1 MKHTI
6 FITGLRVLL
15 CSTIILCGTIAFAKN
30 FPPQARH
37 ALIKAQNFIKNEKM
51 AEADKILSQYL
62 QSTKETVPAEI
73 FIMLGGAR
81 NDVGNK
87 AGALK
92 SFLNGLKLY
101 PGNKPLCH
109 NSAVLLYE
117 QQKYAQAAKLFEKT
131 YELANPKDPHMLYHA
146 GAAFYEGC
154 KYAESAR
161 VMSRLL
167 TTTQILKK
175 EWIKLAVHSY
185 LQAGQKKKALNYLNT
200 LLKKFPQEAEYWK
213 LLAKVEMDRNRYVQ
227 AAAALEIAYSFIPP
241 KEQESRQLIQIYK
254 YVNAPLKAANSMS
267 NLYGKNPSPKQAQ
280 ELALLYQRA
289 GKIQKALKVI
299 ERSLA
304 IASEGSSSQK
314 LLLTKG
320 KILYSLRK
328 YDMAKETFSLCL
340 KNEPTP
346 EAKLYRALCFW
357 ELKQWELSRKDFE
370 QIKGLKKYKTKAQ
383 SALAALDDLAEAR
396 AEANKG

>member
-6 FITGLRVLL
+6 FITGLRLLL
-15 CSTIILCGTIAFAKN
+15 CAAIIFCGTIAFAKG

-37 ALIKAQNFIKNEKM
+37 ALIKAQNFIKDGQM

-62 QSTKETVPAEI
+62 QRTKETVPAEV
-73 FIMLGGAR
+73 FIMQGSAR
-81 NDVGNK
+81 NDSGDK

-92 SFLNGLKLY
+92 SFLNGLKRY

-117 QQKYAQAAKLFEKT
+117 QQKYAQAARLFEKAYNLT
-131 YELANPKDPHMLYHA
+131 NPRDLHMLYHA
-146 GAAFYEGC
+146 GAAFYEGG

-167 TTTQILKK
+167 ATTQVTRK

-200 LLKKFPQEAEYWK
+200 LLEKFPQEAEYWK
-213 LLAKVEMDRNRYVQ
+213 LLAKVEMDCNRYVQ
-227 AAAALEIAYSFIPP
+227 AAAALEIGYSFIHP
-241 KEQESRQLIQIYK
+241 KEQERRQLIQIYK
-254 YVNAPLKAANSMS
+254 YINAPLKAANIMS
-267 NLYGKNPSPKQAQ
+267 NLCGKNPSPKKAQ

-289 GKIQKALKVI
+289 GKIQKALEVI
-299 ERSLA
+299 ERSLVITSKGA
-304 IASEGSSSQK
+304 FNQK
-314 LLLTKG
+314 LLITKG
-320 KILYSLRK
+320 KLLYSLRR
-328 YDMAKETFSLCL
+328 YGAAKEVFTLCL
-340 KNEPTP
+340 KKEPIP
-346 EAKLYRALCFW
+346 EAKLFRALCFW